1 MVGKHLLELFALLTF
16 FTVGS
21 LAQSASL
28 IDVLRLEGFTA
39 FADFLIRT
47 NTSLPGG
54 SDADLI
60 VYAPTNA
67 ALTRSLAAPSLL
79 RRGVDEEEVAG
90 SYQIAQNNKVVTNT
104 PKRRDYHDG
113 SGTCSA
119 VSGPGAVDFMTF
131 LDDPEWVNLPPNNNA
146 SIVQKNT
153 PKGALPVVFS
163 GLGESVKVTG
173 LDIAFDKGVIR
184 PVSGMF
190 TLPHLLSATLPFLG
204 NDKVLAAL
212 QSTGLL
218 NELDNIRGITFLAP
232 DDRAIPAGLP
242 NEVLADV
249 LRQHTLLGPP
259 IFTSDLQNGATYQ
272 TLAGT
277 TVTVTVQC
285 GDVFING
292 ARILAGDAIIKN
304 GVVHT
309 VDKVSLPMPIVM
321 TQKANNLNHSCL
333 IPPAS

>member
-1 MVGKHLLELFALLTF
+1 MVGKHLLELLALLTF

-47 NTSLPGG
+47 NTSLPAG

-67 ALTRSLAAPSLL
+67 ALVRSLAAPSI
-79 RRGVDEEEVAG
+79 RKRGVDEEEVAG

-104 PKRRDYHDG
+104 PKRDYYDG
-113 SGTCSA
+113 SGTCGA

-321 TQKANNLNHSCL
+321 TQKPDNLDPSCL
-333 IPPAS
+333 TPPAS

>member
-16 FTVGS
+16 FTLGS

-47 NTSLPGG
+47 NTSLPAG
-54 SDADLI
+54 SDGDLI

-67 ALTRSLAAPSLL
+67 ALVRSLAAPSI
-79 RRGVDEEEVAG
+79 RKRGVDEEEVAG

-104 PKRRDYHDG
+104 PKRDYHDG

-321 TQKANNLNHSCL
+321 TQKPNNLDTSCL
-333 IPPAS
+333 TPPAS